1 MWNERA
7 GSGAHRG
14 NQDIQPPRLGH
25 WTGPADFGWGACE
38 ELNRL
43 RRNDEFVLPSFIH
56 LLPHEKQ
63 AGAIDKGT
71 KEEQSTNPGKHSGPG
86 AFCVWIILGKSRGS
100 PALDPVLLRP
110 AGRAGDDP

>member
-7 GSGAHRG
+7 GSGAHHG
-14 NQDIQPPRLGH
+14 NQDIQLSRLGH
-25 WTGPADFGWGACE
+25 RTGPGGFGWSVCG

-43 RRNDEFVLPSFIH
+43 RRNDEFVLPPFIH
-56 LLPHEKQ
+56 LLPQEKS

-71 KEEQSTNPGKHSGPG
+71 KEEQSTSPGKQSVPG